1 MNEVGSP
8 CLSFSFLSFVAVFVA
23 VHVGALLT
31 DQIDRRLSLLDL
43 MIIHIGDG
51 CRCTT
56 IMLSECHVVCV
67 ALVVMFSLSLSLAL
81 SRSLDHHQRS
91 RYRRDGGVE
100 LHHGNR
106 RPSKTQHHTQLFCF
120 DLVVSWRWDQLDQTN
135 LGSRALTD
143 LPFQ

>member
-1 MNEVGSP
+1 MVVDATPLCYLNVTLCVSLWLS
-8 CLSFSFLSFVAVFVA
+8 CL
-23 VHVGALLT
+23 
-31 DQIDRRLSLLDL
+31 
-43 MIIHIGDG
+43 
-51 CRCTT
+51 
-56 IMLSECHVVCV
+56 
-67 ALVVMFSLSLSLAL
+67 LSLSLAL

-120 DLVVSWRWDQLDQTN
+120 DLVVSRSRDQLDQTN
-135 LGSRALTD
+135 LGSRALRD